1 MRKVAIIT
9 DTDSNLPAAVA
20 AQHDIVRVPISI
32 RFGQETY
39 RDDVDIDSM
48 AVFARIDREG
58 SLPQTAAPSPAEFL
72 RAFEDAF
79 AAGAESVLCLNISTE
94 VSGTC
99 DAARLAAQELADR
112 DITVVDTRQLS
123 LGQGYM
129 ALAAARIAAQGG
141 TKEEAL
147 AAAMSVG
154 ERVYLFG
161 ALATLKYLALGGRVS
176 QFAAMAGNVL
186 NIRPILTVR
195 NGKLD
200 LLEKSRA
207 RKRSWARL
215 IELAAERLEGRCPEQ
230 MAVLHVTA
238 PDEAHEFEAELRARL
253 NCPAEIMTCELL
265 PGISVHTGAGMV
277 GVSFVV
283 PA

>member
-20 AQHDIVRVPISI
+20 AQHGIVRVPISI
-32 RFGQETY
+32 RFGQEAY
-39 RDDVDIDSM
+39 RDDVDIDSA

-99 DAARLAAQELADR
+99 DAARLAAQELPDR

-123 LGQGYM
+123 LGQGYV

-238 PDEAHEFEAELRARL
+238 LDEAREFETELRARL
-253 NCPAEIMTCELL
+253 NCPVEIMICELL